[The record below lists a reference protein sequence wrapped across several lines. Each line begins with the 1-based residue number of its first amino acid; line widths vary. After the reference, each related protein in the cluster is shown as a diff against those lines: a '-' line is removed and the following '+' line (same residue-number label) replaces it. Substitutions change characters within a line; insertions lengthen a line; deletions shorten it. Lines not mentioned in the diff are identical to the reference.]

1 MRILARPRTK
11 GGRAVADGLGQV
23 TAALLYGFSMRSDNV
38 ATSERPQL
46 ERVLDD
52 DIQPVDIIAA
62 LAAVGAMGDMGQ
74 LQRQVLGRARLHDV
88 VQVQVALPT
97 ASASALLQS
106 VSTII

>member
-1 MRILARPRTK
+1 MPEWMRSVGDWYEDFSQTSDERG

-23 TAALLYGFSMRSDNV
+23 TAALLYGSSMRSDNV

-52 DIQPVDIIAA
+52 DIQPVDVIAA

-74 LQRQVLGRARLHDV
+74 L
-88 VQVQVALPT
+88 
-97 ASASALLQS
+97 
-106 VSTII
+106 